1 MPPHFCCCCCCCC
14 CCRFADNPYVVHGG
28 IRFYAGSP
36 LVNSRGHRLG
46 TL

>member
-1 MPPHFCCCCCCCC
+1 VLLLLLF
-14 CCRFADNPYVVHGG
+14 RFADNAMVVEGG

-36 LVNSRGHRLG
+36 LVSSRGHRLG